1 MSGMNLLP
9 TPSEF
14 FGFLVVKVSQKAR
27 FLDPL
32 FGAKVSQNL
41 KIQGPKKHS
50 LFHTLPEALRT
61 RSGGP
66 NPP

>member
-32 FGAKVSQNL
+32 FGAKISQNL
-41 KIQGPKKHS
+41 KNPAPQKHVF
-50 LFHTLPEALRT
+50 FHTFPKPLQT
-61 RSGGP
+61 RSDGP
-66 NPP
+66 NLS